1 AAALAA
7 LGDALLAAPDGPRA
21 EARRHLRRAADAPAP
36 PILTYLALGRL
47 DLAEGDPAAARAWFE
62 RAAETARARRGP
74 AAPPDDGAALPDALA
89 GLADAELALGDLAA
103 ARRHL
108 EAAGE
113 AAPDRADLGA
123 HLGDVLAAGG
133 EQAEDPG
140 EPRALVARGRSLLEA
155 GELDQAEEVLR
166 AALERDRGP
175 DASLALAEL
184 ELRRAPEAHRAAR
197 AAAWALRA
205 LGAAPGDE
213 RARAALREARGRE
226 LEVRAPRAP
235 GDDPAALYELAEE
248 ARRIFVARPELADLG
263 GEAARAGGDFDQPLL
278 VTVMGEFSSGK
289 STFVNAFIGEDVA
302 PTGITPTTATI
313 NVVKYGRERGGRVV
327 HRDGR
332 AVSLGW
338 TELFER
344 LRALDAAAARDVAL
358 VEILVP
364 QESLARVN
372 LVDTPGLNSILPEHE
387 QVARGFIARADAVV
401 WLFSAQ
407 QAGKASERTALRQ
420 LAGEGVRV
428 LGVINKVDQLA
439 ARERAALV
447 RHVAEELDG
456 LVEEVV
462 PLSAR
467 RAVETGGEDPAW
479 RELSRLLEE
488 RFFA

>member
-1 AAALAA
+1 MSLWSRIERRLQDLAGELYPDEFRSALEAARGELEAGRAAEAASALEALVAERPDHAGAHALLGAARLELGELDAAVASLDRAVELAGDLADVHLGRGEARLRLGDAAGALADFRRAMGRAAGDRAVLAAAYRGMGLAHRLAGDGDRAIRELRKAVAEAPDDAAALAA

-62 RAAETARARRGP
+62 RAAEAARARRGP

-133 EQAEDPG
+133 EHAAALASYQQALERGAGAGVRGRALAAALAAGDLAAAVPLAGGVLAEDPG

-197 AAAWALRA
+197 AAAW
-205 LGAAPGDE
+205 
-213 RARAALREARGRE
+213 
-226 LEVRAPRAP
+226 
-235 GDDPAALYELAEE
+235 
-248 ARRIFVARPELADLG
+248 
-263 GEAARAGGDFDQPLL
+263 
-278 VTVMGEFSSGK
+278 
-289 STFVNAFIGEDVA
+289 
-302 PTGITPTTATI
+302 
-313 NVVKYGRERGGRVV
+313 
-327 HRDGR
+327 
-332 AVSLGW
+332 
-338 TELFER
+338 
-344 LRALDAAAARDVAL
+344 
-358 VEILVP
+358 
-364 QESLARVN
+364 
-372 LVDTPGLNSILPEHE
+372 
-387 QVARGFIARADAVV
+387 
-401 WLFSAQ
+401 
-407 QAGKASERTALRQ
+407 
-420 LAGEGVRV
+420 
-428 LGVINKVDQLA
+428 
-439 ARERAALV
+439 
-447 RHVAEELDG
+447 
-456 LVEEVV
+456 
-462 PLSAR
+462 
-467 RAVETGGEDPAW
+467 
-479 RELSRLLEE
+479 
-488 RFFA
+488 